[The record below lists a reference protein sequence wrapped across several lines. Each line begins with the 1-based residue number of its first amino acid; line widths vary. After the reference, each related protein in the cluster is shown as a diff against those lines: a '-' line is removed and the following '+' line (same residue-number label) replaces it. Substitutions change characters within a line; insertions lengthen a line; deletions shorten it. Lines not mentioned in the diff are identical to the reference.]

1 MGRRGENVTPFRD
14 ARERLE
20 RALSDRETPVHD
32 AVSADGRDI
41 ADALRP
47 SSATRQSEQ
56 QRAQTLQRMLLE
68 AQRLHSAPRADV
80 PTMPTVEVGDMQ
92 HEVEVDTPDG
102 PVRIR
107 HVEALSDEDA
117 RRVAERA
124 ADAARRTRRAHKS

>member
-1 MGRRGENVTPFRD
+1 MTPFKD

-20 RALSDRETPVHD
+20 RALSDRDAPVHD

-47 SSATRQSEQ
+47 SSETRQSEQ

-68 AQRLHSAPRADV
+68 AQRLESAPRADAPAV
-80 PTMPTVEVGDMQ
+80 PAVEVGDMQ
-92 HEVEVDTPDG
+92 HEVVVDTPDG

-107 HVEALSDEDA
+107 HVEPLSDEEA

-124 ADAARRTRRAHKS
+124 ADAARRTRRAHRS

>member
-1 MGRRGENVTPFRD
+1 MTPFRD

-20 RALSDRETPVHD
+20 RALSDRDAPVHD

-68 AQRLHSAPRADV
+68 AQRLHCAPRADV
-80 PTMPTVEVGDMQ
+80 PTMPTAEMGDMQ
-92 HEVEVDTPDG
+92 HELEVDTPDG
-102 PVRIR
+102 LVRIR

>member
-1 MGRRGENVTPFRD
+1 VTPFKDARPFRD

-20 RALSDRETPVHD
+20 RALSARDAPAHD

-47 SSATRQSEQ
+47 SSSTRQSEQ
-56 QRAQTLQRMLLE
+56 QRAQTMQRMLLE

-80 PTMPTVEVGDMQ
+80 PAVPTTEAGDMQ
-92 HEVEVDTPDG
+92 HEVVVDTPDG

-124 ADAARRTRRAHKS
+124 ADAARRTRRAHRS

>member
-1 MGRRGENVTPFRD
+1 MTPFKE

-20 RALSDRETPVHD
+20 RALSDRDAPVHD

-68 AQRLHSAPRADV
+68 AQRLESAPRAEV
-80 PTMPTVEVGDMQ
+80 PTTPNAEVGGLQ

-107 HVEALSDEDA
+107 HVEALSDEEA

-124 ADAARRTRRAHKS
+124 ADAARRTRRAHRS